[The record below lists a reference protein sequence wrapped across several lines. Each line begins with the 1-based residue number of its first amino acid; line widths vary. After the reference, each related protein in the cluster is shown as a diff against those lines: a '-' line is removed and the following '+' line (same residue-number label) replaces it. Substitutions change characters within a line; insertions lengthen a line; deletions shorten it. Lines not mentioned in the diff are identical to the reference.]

1 MESFKFA
8 GAIFV
13 KFRCDVISW
22 IGLCTMNSLYV
33 RDTKKK
39 KIHENWATTND
50 NHFKVDQYY
59 VVPGKL
65 LLLKKIQNN

>member
-1 MESFKFA
+1 
-8 GAIFV
+8 
-13 KFRCDVISW
+13 
-22 IGLCTMNSLYV
+22 MNSLYV
-33 RDTKKK
+33 RDTKK

-65 LLLKKIQNN
+65 LLLKKTTKQLSSWMRYNRNLFITHTTPYGWIGTVI

>member
-1 MESFKFA
+1 
-8 GAIFV
+8 
-13 KFRCDVISW
+13 
-22 IGLCTMNSLYV
+22 MNSLYV
-33 RDTKKK
+33 RDTKK

-65 LLLKKIQNN
+65 LLLKKNKTTKFLNAI

>member
-1 MESFKFA
+1 
-8 GAIFV
+8 
-13 KFRCDVISW
+13 
-22 IGLCTMNSLYV
+22 MNSLYV

-65 LLLKKIQNN
+65 LLLKKPKTTKFLNAI